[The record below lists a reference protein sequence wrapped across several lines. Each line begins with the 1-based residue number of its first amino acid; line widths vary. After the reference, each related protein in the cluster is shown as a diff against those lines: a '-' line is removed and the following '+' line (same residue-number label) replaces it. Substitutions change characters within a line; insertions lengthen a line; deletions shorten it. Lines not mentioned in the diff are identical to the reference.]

1 MNVAGLGTNL
11 SIQIIDKT
19 RDKQL
24 EAMSNQPQH
33 KRAIEYWKENIGSVV
48 TVDDLMDDYDLY
60 SFAMKAFGLED
71 QMFGKAMIKKVF
83 ESDIEDRGSL
93 VNRLNNGR
101 FKEIYNSFEFKYEG
115 TMNYTTYKTE
125 WKQEIVDKYLA
136 TQFENKK
143 MDESPSVGT
152 ALYAER
158 KAPSMK
164 SWYHVLADKDM
175 ASFMR
180 TALGIPDSMATV
192 PIDKQKKLF
201 EEKFDIEK
209 LQDPEEVDKLQVKYG
224 AMYDALNGGA
234 NSPTSPLVSLFNPI
248 NTSGAFVP
256 ATIDISA
263 ISSLGSL
270 GRYSV

>member
-1 MNVAGLGTNL
+1 MNISGLGTNL
-11 SIQIIDKT
+11 SLQIIDKT

-24 EAMSNQPQH
+24 DAMANSPQH
-33 KRAIEYWKENIGSVV
+33 KRAIDYFKENIGSVV
-48 TVDDLMDDYDLY
+48 TVDDLLDDYQLY
-60 SFAMKAFGLED
+60 SFTMKAFGLED
-71 QMFGKAMIKKVF
+71 QMFGKAMMKKVF
-83 ESDIEDRGSL
+83 ESDIEDRGAL
-93 VNRLNNGR
+93 VNRLNNGM
-101 FKEIYNSFEFKYEG
+101 FKEIYKSFDFKYEG

-125 WKQEIVDKYLA
+125 WKKEIVDKYLD

-143 MDESPSVGT
+143 MDESESVGI

-158 KAPSMK
+158 KASTMK

-180 TALGIPDSMATV
+180 TALGIPDSMAQV

-234 NSPTSPLVSLFNPI
+234 NSPASPLVSLFNPI
-248 NTSGAFVP
+248 NTSGSFVP
-256 ATIDISA
+256 ATIDITSITA
-263 ISSLGSL
+263 LNSL